1 MLVSVVSRGENC
13 FTKLARIA
21 RNTREVYALYM
32 VLNVLFSVVDLA
44 TYVAP
49 ILSRTQTASL
59 HKSLYVW
66 QQPFPPCKLKKQS
79 SLYCDKLDMWLH

>member
-13 FTKLARIA
+13 FTKFARIA
-21 RNTREVYALYM
+21 RDAREVNALNV

-49 ILSRTQTASL
+49 ILSRTQTVSF

-66 QQPFPPCKLKKQS
+66 
-79 SLYCDKLDMWLH
+79 